1 LQFLQQ
7 LTMQFTA
14 NDPLKNLAFNDL
26 KIFLRIAALRNLSSV
41 ARENSLPT
49 SKISRTLA
57 HLEKMC
63 GARLIH
69 RSTHGLTLTADGEVF
84 LNYCIQIAET
94 LDELEGEFASHTN
107 DVSGMVRVTAST
119 VIAEHF
125 LLPSLHALRKKY
137 PKLHINLLASDQKL
151 DMTREGIDIA
161 IRTGHALPD
170 TVIARKLGQLGRG
183 LYASPTYIA
192 QFGMPKHPHELDR
205 HQLVTNSAATHLN
218 QWTFTIN
225 GVQSKY
231 LAQGQ
236 LRSNDTSMTTHM
248 VLQDLGIG
256 RLATMV
262 GEPMVDAKHL
272 VPVLAEFLSDKSI
285 PIYAVIA
292 SARQRLPKIKA
303 CIDFWS
309 TQATTNP
316 YLQANTLENDLNY
329 LS

>member
-1 LQFLQQ
+1 
-7 LTMQFTA
+7 M
-14 NDPLKNLAFNDL
+14 KNLTFNDL
-26 KIFLRIAALRNLSSV
+26 KIFLRIAALRNLSAV
-41 ARENSLPT
+41 ARESAFPT
-49 SKISRTLA
+49 SKISRTLSYI
-57 HLEKMC
+57 EKMC

-84 LNYCIQIAET
+84 LNYCAQLTET
-94 LDELEGEFASHTN
+94 LDELEGEFFSHTN

-125 LLPSLHALRKKY
+125 LLPSLQALREKY
-137 PKLHINLLASDQKL
+137 PKLHISLLATDQKL
-151 DMTREGIDIA
+151 NMTREGIDIA

-183 LYASPTYIA
+183 LYASPKYIA
-192 QFGMPKHPHELDR
+192 QFGMPKHPLDLDR
-205 HQLVTNSAATHLN
+205 HQLITNSAATHLN
-218 QWTFTIN
+218 QWTFAIN
-225 GVQSKY
+225 GAQSKY

-248 VLQDLGIG
+248 ALQGLGIG

-262 GEPMVDAKHL
+262 GEPMVHAKRL
-272 VPVLAEFLSDKSI
+272 VPVLTEFISDKSI

-292 SARQRLPKIKA
+292 GARQRLPKIKA

-309 TQATTNP
+309 TQANANP
-316 YLQANTLENDLNY
+316 YLQADTLSNDLNH
-329 LS
+329 